1 MSRAAVHTAVISVFF
16 RHNDL
21 LTLPVYPTSSNRWIM
36 SSTSN
41 DCCGWSLSLSL
52 LAGVMPT
59 ELAESV
65 WGRLSAADPG
75 VDALGLE
82 RIVEARGMS
91 SGGRLDF
98 LLE

>member
-1 MSRAAVHTAVISVFF
+1 
-16 RHNDL
+16 
-21 LTLPVYPTSSNRWIM
+21 
-36 SSTSN
+36 
-41 DCCGWSLSLSL
+41 
-52 LAGVMPT
+52 MPT

-75 VDALGLE
+75 VEALGFE